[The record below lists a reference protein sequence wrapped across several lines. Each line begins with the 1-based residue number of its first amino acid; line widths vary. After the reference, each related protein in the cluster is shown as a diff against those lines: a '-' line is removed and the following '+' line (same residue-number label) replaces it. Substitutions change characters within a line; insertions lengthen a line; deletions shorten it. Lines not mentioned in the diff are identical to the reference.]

1 MEKFQP
7 LGDRV
12 LIKLEKPL
20 DKTPGGIILPD
31 VAKEKPL
38 MGRIVSLGTG
48 GLTPDGVKIPFNVAE
63 GDIVL
68 YNKYAGEKL
77 PDNDGML
84 ILRESDI
91 LAKVVK

>member
-1 MEKFQP
+1 MKIQP
-7 LGDRV
+7 LGDKILV
-12 LIKLEKPL
+12 QQEKAQ
-20 DKTPGGIILPD
+20 DKTPGGILLPD

-38 MGRIVSLGTG
+38 RGRIVALGTG
-48 GLTPDGVKIPFNVAE
+48 GLTPDGTKIPFNVEE
-63 GDIVL
+63 GDVVL

-77 PDNDGML
+77 PDNDELL